1 MDEGVDP
8 TSMCKRLVSSMQQE
22 AVLETVAPSAIRAL
36 FEDWM
41 TQLEKEVLTFAKEKR
56 EVNPEALAKEFNIS
70 LESGGYLV
78 KKLKEEG
85 KI

>member
-8 TSMCKRLVSSMQQE
+8 TNMCKRLVSSMQQK
-22 AVLETVAPSAIRAL
+22 ALLETVAPSAIRAL

-41 TQLEKEVLTFAKEKR
+41 TQLEKEVLTFVKGKR
-56 EVNPEALAKEFNIS
+56 DVSPEVLAKEFNIS
-70 LESGGYLV
+70 LESGKYLV
-78 KKLKEEG
+78 KRLKEEG

>member
-8 TSMCKRLVSSMQQE
+8 TSMCNRLISSMQQE
-22 AVLETVAPSAIRAL
+22 AVLEALAPTAIRTL

-41 TQLEKEVLTFAKEKR
+41 TQLEKEVLTFVKGKR
-56 EVNPEALAKEFNIS
+56 DVSPEVLAKEFNIS
-70 LESGGYLV
+70 LESGKYLV
-78 KKLKEEG
+78 KRLKEEG

>member
-8 TSMCKRLVSSMQQE
+8 TNMCKRLVSSMQQK
-22 AVLETVAPSAIRAL
+22 ALLETVAPSAIRAL

-41 TQLEKEVLTFAKEKR
+41 TQLEKEVLTFVKGKSDVSP
-56 EVNPEALAKEFNIS
+56 EVLAKEFNIS
-70 LESGGYLV
+70 LESGKYLV
-78 KKLKEEG
+78 KRLKEEG